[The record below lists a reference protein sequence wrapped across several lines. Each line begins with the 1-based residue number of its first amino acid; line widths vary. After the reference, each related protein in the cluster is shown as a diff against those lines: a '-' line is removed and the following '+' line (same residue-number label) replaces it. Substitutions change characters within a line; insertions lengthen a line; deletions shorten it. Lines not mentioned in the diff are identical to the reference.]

1 MTLMTFPTMTQVVSC
16 AMMALVPV
24 GAFAQAPAASPAQ
37 PQSTSQQPATQPGP
51 AQPAVQQAPG
61 AQDPSYVIGT
71 DDVLAVVFWELPSH
85 GAEVVVRPDGK
96 ITLPLLNDIPAAG
109 MTPDQLRASITT
121 AAAKYIREPA
131 VSVIVKQINS
141 RKVFV
146 SGQVA
151 KPGPYSLT
159 APTTVLQLLAL
170 AGGPTDFAKKKKIAV
185 MRTENGQTLRLKF
198 NYNDVLDG
206 KNLEQNVLLK
216 PGDTVVVP

>member
-1 MTLMTFPTMTQVVSC
+1 MKLMIAPTMRHVVSL
-16 AMMALVPV
+16 AMMALVPSGV
-24 GAFAQAPAASPAQ
+24 LAQAPGTTPAQ
-37 PQSTSQQPATQPGP
+37 PPAP
-51 AQPAVQQAPG
+51 QPAVQQPAPQPAPG
-61 AQDPSYVIGT
+61 AEDPTYVIGT

-85 GAEVVVRPDGK
+85 SAEVVVRPDGK
-96 ITLPLLNDIPAAG
+96 ITLPLLNDLPAAG
-109 MTPDQLRASITT
+109 LTPDQLRASITT

-151 KPGPYSLT
+151 KPGPYALT

-198 NYNDVLDG
+198 NYNEVLDG
-206 KNLEQNVLLK
+206 KNLEQNILLK

>member
-1 MTLMTFPTMTQVVSC
+1 MRHAVIVALATLLP
-16 AMMALVPV
+16 A
-24 GAFAQAPAASPAQ
+24 GAFAQDPPSTPAA
-37 PQSTSQQPATQPGP
+37 
-51 AQPAVQQAPG
+51 AQPAVQAAAG
-61 AQDPSYVIGT
+61 AQDPTYVIGT
-71 DDVLAVVFWELPSH
+71 DDVLAVVFWELPAHS
-85 GAEVVVRPDGK
+85 AEVVVRPDGK

-109 MTPDQLRASITT
+109 LTPDQLRAGITT
-121 AAAKYIREPA
+121 AASKLIREPA

-159 APTTVLQLLAL
+159 SPTTVLQLLAL

-198 NYNDVLDG
+198 NYSDVLEG
-206 KNLEQNVLLK
+206 KNLEQNILLK